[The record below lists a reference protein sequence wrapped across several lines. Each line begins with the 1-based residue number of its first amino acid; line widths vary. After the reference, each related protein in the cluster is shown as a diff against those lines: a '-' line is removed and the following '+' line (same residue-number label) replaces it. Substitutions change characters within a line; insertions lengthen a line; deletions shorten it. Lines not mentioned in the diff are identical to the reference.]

1 MRPIDYGPLLLLII
15 ILFVFFVIVTV
26 YYGYYQDTNCL
37 GELGKTVCRQ
47 LGSNYINIKSEQPN
61 KFVVC
66 EQNRVIQQYLIL
78 QQERDVCNPIN
89 LPDY

>member
-1 MRPIDYGPLLLLII
+1 MRRIDYGLILLLILT
-15 ILFVFFVIVTV
+15 LFVVFAIFIN
-26 YYGYYQDTNCL
+26 YYSYYQDTNCL
-37 GELGKTVCRQ
+37 GEIGKTVCRQ

-66 EQNRVIQQYLIL
+66 EQNRIIQQYLIQ
-78 QQERDVCNPIN
+78 QQEKDACNPIN